1 MLDNEAAREVF
12 GLAGYVRAVAVAV
25 GVPRQAA
32 AWELGDRPAAYLA
45 LPGRCAAHPERDLM
59 LIWSAE
65 RGWKVCL
72 ENTPH
77 QPSAVVARLGT
88 RVTAAPAEVREFVA
102 DVLAGRHKGGRS
114 APPLPGDG
122 PGLTELL
129 SGYAVGRNAPRFR

>member
-1 MLDNEAAREVF
+1 MLDNDATHEAF
-12 GLAGYVRAVAVAV
+12 GLAGYVRAVAAAV
-25 GVPRQAA
+25 GVPERAA

-45 LPGRCAAHPERDLM
+45 LPDRCAGHSERDLM

-72 ENTPH
+72 ENTAH

-88 RVTAAPAEVREFVA
+88 RVIAAPAEVREFVA
-102 DVLAGRHKGGRS
+102 GVLGGLHKGGRS
-114 APPLPGDG
+114 APPPPSDG

-129 SGYAVGRNAPRFR
+129 SGYAVGRVAPRFR

>member
-1 MLDNEAAREVF
+1 MPDKEAAHEVF
-12 GLAGYVRAVAVAV
+12 GLTGYVRAVAAAV
-25 GVPRQAA
+25 GVPARAA

-45 LPGRCAAHPERDLM
+45 LPDRCTDHPERGLM
-59 LIWSAE
+59 LIWSAV

-72 ENTPH
+72 ENTSH

-88 RVTAAPAEVREFVA
+88 RVIAAPAEVGEFVA
-102 DVLAGRHKGGRS
+102 DVLAGLHKGGRS

-129 SGYAVGRNAPRFR
+129 SGYAAGRDAPRFR

>member
-1 MLDNEAAREVF
+1 MRDNEAAFEAF
-12 GLAGYVRAVAVAV
+12 GLAGYVRAVAAAV
-25 GVPRQAA
+25 GVPSRAA
-32 AWELGDRPAAYLA
+32 AWELGNRPAAYLA
-45 LPGRCAAHPERDLM
+45 LRDRCAEHPERDLM

-88 RVTAAPAEVREFVA
+88 RVLAAPSEVGDFVA
-102 DVLAGRHKGGRS
+102 AVLAGRARGGRS
-114 APPLPGDG
+114 APPLNTGG

-129 SGYAVGRNAPRFR
+129 SGYAVGRDAPRL